1 MLYREEDRVKWSKQ
15 AIILFMLVGFLW
27 LNPPVASAQSQ
38 PAFDYGLSYSAGT
51 VKAVI
56 SATQLTNVYAFH
68 LHLSYDESKLAFKQA
83 ASKLTGFSVATANE
97 PGKVEFAFTK
107 IGPIEGMTGAY
118 ELVELT
124 FDRIALGSSQLALD
138 TAELVDSKL
147 VKTVVEPALSRSIVQ
162 FIDLSGHWAEN
173 AVYAAVSAGF
183 VKGYPDAT
191 FKPDANVT
199 RAEFA
204 VMLAQALGL
213 KAGDKSDFKDDS
225 SIAGWARGYVAA
237 AAAAGWINGYADG
250 SFKPNQMISR
260 EEMAVII
267 ARAGKLTNPTT
278 EIISFTDA
286 GAVSAWAKSA
296 VAAAYERGLLSG
308 MGNHLLQPQGN
319 TTRAQAVSV
328 ITRLVQNHL

>member
-237 AAAAGWINGYADG
+237 AAA
-250 SFKPNQMISR
+250 